1 MAVNPFPMEVPDRLI
16 DLLFRWF
23 EWRENLDAPRSMR
36 LPEATYRWR
45 MEGGRL
51 VAEPGFCLIPST
63 APREPSR
70 FWDFDMAFLELDRLQ
85 RACIMAFVKFQREP
99 WPKGGKWTLFF
110 KLLNL
115 RPRRY
120 ERLLLKALLRLTR
133 IARRRRLL

>member
-1 MAVNPFPMEVPDRLI
+1 MAINPFPMEVPDRLI
-16 DLLFRWF
+16 DLLFRWV
-23 EWRENLDAPRSMR
+23 EWRENLEAPKSLR

-70 FWDFDMAFLELDRLQ
+70 FWDFDMALLELDRLQ
-85 RACIMAFVKFQREP
+85 RVCIMGFIKFSSEP
-99 WPKGGKWTLFF
+99 WLRGKKWTDFL

-120 ERLLLKALLRLTR
+120 ERLLLNALLRLTR
-133 IARRRRLL
+133 SARRRRLL